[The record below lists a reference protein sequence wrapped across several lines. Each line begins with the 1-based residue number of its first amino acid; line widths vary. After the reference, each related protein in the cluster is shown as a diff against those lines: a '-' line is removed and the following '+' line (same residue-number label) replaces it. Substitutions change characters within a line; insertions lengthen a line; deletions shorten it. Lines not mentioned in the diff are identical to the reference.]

1 MIDKMD
7 VGKRLSAL
15 RKREGYSQAE
25 FSELLNVSPQA
36 ISKWETGVS
45 LPDIG
50 TLLDMSWICKVSI
63 NSILEGDDY
72 TEGIGNIGREHVFMD
87 KILLCPQCRQ
97 PLKLKKVCDSPI
109 TYACDSGHSYAVV
122 DGVLDFNTREI
133 PGELWS
139 LAFRNYEGY
148 LREHH
153 RPRNPNYRRGLS
165 QADVMWQAIEK
176 KRPKVILDMACGQGM
191 GIKQQIERI
200 NWPVTIIMVD
210 ISHRILKWNKV
221 FYATECRNPF
231 VDMVY
236 LACDGANLPLKDGS
250 VDLVFSYGGYESMQ
264 AKMMAGLSEANRVLK
279 DGGCSVYTK
288 SVVEDFESE
297 NSKAWMNLLLSAV
310 SGDEEAWWKKE
321 LVNVQQWEEY
331 CRAVGF
337 KENACTKIYG
347 ELPAP
352 NTGVFPF
359 ENEMAQ
365 WMAEYVFVS
374 TKLQKGRAD

>member
-1 MIDKMD
+1 M
-7 VGKRLSAL
+7 
-15 RKREGYSQAE
+15 
-25 FSELLNVSPQA
+25 
-36 ISKWETGVS
+36 
-45 LPDIG
+45 
-50 TLLDMSWICKVSI
+50 
-63 NSILEGDDY
+63 
-72 TEGIGNIGREHVFMD
+72 
-87 KILLCPQCRQ
+87 
-97 PLKLKKVCDSPI
+97 
-109 TYACDSGHSYAVV
+109 
-122 DGVLDFNTREI
+122 
-133 PGELWS
+133 
-139 LAFRNYEGY
+139 
-148 LREHH
+148 
-153 RPRNPNYRRGLS
+153 
-165 QADVMWQAIEK
+165 
-176 KRPKVILDMACGQGM
+176 
-191 GIKQQIERI
+191 
-200 NWPVTIIMVD
+200 TIIMAD

-250 VDLVFSYGGYESMQ
+250 VDLVFSYAGYESMQ
-264 AKMMAGLSEANRVLK
+264 AKMMAGLSEAHRVLK

-337 KENACTKIYG
+337 QENACTKIYG

-352 NTGVFPF
+352 DTGVFPF

-374 TKLQKGRAD
+374 TKLQKGRAG